1 MGGAADLA
9 PGIAEGSPCGR
20 PHRHDRSAATA
31 GAWLPPRNATRT
43 AMKSGLVRATL
54 TLLTGSVA
62 AHAIPLVLG
71 PALTRLYSPE
81 DFGQFALLW
90 ALATNLAVVGCARY
104 EFALPLESTEL
115 RAAQLMALCA
125 RILLA
130 VTTASAAGG
139 QADATRRWRHPA
151 IAVRIHED
159 RPAGSGAGRHIGQ
172 PGRGMDAG
180 QACPCGW
187 LGGSV
192 APAVGHTPV
201 HGPTAPGLSVAQ
213 HTPRFHGGAAG
224 HPGSGAGGGLDWRRR
239 SGVLGTGA
247 ALPQG
252 PCDPHRRGLV
262 ANPVPPPSE
271 GAEPQRSA
279 HPGAP
284 GHDGAGRPGLPA
296 GGSAACLGSGHLF
309 PGLWR
314 PMGADRGTGPVHC
327 AVHRR
332 AFHGIAP
339 RGGHHGLGRAGL
351 GAAPGVGWTMPVFCG
366 PAAGPP
372 SGRADLCRM
381 GRVSEHAGLL
391 CLLFLGVG
399 KLEGHPP

>member
-130 VTTASAAGG
+130 VTTASAAAAAVLLLWRGMPMVWALPLAVFAGG
-139 QADATRRWRHPA
+139 AVQWLTLWASRSQRFGLLSAARLMQQGGGAILQLLFGFMKTGPLGLVLGATLASLGAAWMLA
-151 IAVRIHED
+151 
-159 RPAGSGAGRHIGQ
+159 RPA
-172 PGRGMDAG
+172 P
-180 QACPCGW
+180 
-187 LGGSV
+187 
-192 APAVGHTPV
+192 
-201 HGPTAPGLSVAQ
+201 
-213 HTPRFHGGAAG
+213 
-224 HPGSGAGGGLDWRRR
+224 AGGWVGLWRQPLATLR
-239 SGVLGTGA
+239 SM
-247 ALPQG
+247 
-252 PCDPHRRGLV
+252 
-262 ANPVPPPSE
+262 
-271 GAEPQRSA
+271 PQRSA

-309 PGLWR
+309 HGLWR

-372 SGRADLCRM
+372 SGRADRCLM